1 MIKEAITRLDEALE
15 LNPKKHEALWCLGNA
30 HTSHAFLIADHE
42 MSKSFFTKAAQC
54 FQKAAD
60 EEPGNDLYRK
70 SLEVTMKI
78 FNWNYKGKL

>member
-1 MIKEAITRLDEALE
+1 MVFAEAITRLDEALE

-30 HTSHAFLIADHE
+30 HTSHAFLVADQE

-60 EEPGNDLYRK
+60 EVHYSFK
-70 SLEVTMKI
+70 HMM
-78 FNWNYKGKL
+78 WNICC